1 MKFKVVL
8 YETGEGFTAFC
19 PGLKGCITEGGNLE
33 EALCN
38 ARIAIREFM
47 EASWIEMKEEIERDS
62 QDSHVISVRVEDVEV
77 NLDGVEEAEADEVA
91 TVS

>member
-8 YETGEGFTAFC
+8 YETEEGFSVFC
-19 PGLKGCITEGGNLE
+19 PGLRGCITEGVSRE

-38 ARIAIREFM
+38 AQIAIREYM

-62 QDSHVISVRVEDVEV
+62 QESFILDIRIDEVEV
-77 NLDGVEEAEADEVA
+77 DLDGVQDAEAEEVG
-91 TVS
+91 TYT